1 MDHVEVRQW
10 LTDALAGGV
19 LPSVLDDLAAAQA
32 PSGASSDPAAQ
43 AVRAHLTA
51 CDACRTEA
59 GALMTTGALLAA
71 ATPDDVLAPVAARE
85 RILRTVRETGM
96 VRVPA
101 ALGPALAGSP
111 APVVPVPA
119 APATSTARRRWR
131 WPLVPALA
139 SVAMA
144 AVIVVGLV
152 VVGDVSHQAAVARSE
167 VAALAELASA
177 NGRILAR
184 PDHGQLPLA
193 GPDGTS
199 RGMVVFS
206 PSSGQLAV
214 WSDDLVGIASGTR
227 YDCFLVQGPSLT
239 LIGWMDDAGD
249 VAYWVGQAPAGVTLG
264 HAGDRIVV
272 QAEVPGASP
281 VLSGTF

>member
-19 LPSVLDDLAAAQA
+19 LPSVLDDLAAPGSDA
-32 PSGASSDPAAQ
+32 ASPDPAADE
-43 AVRAHLTA
+43 VRAHLVD
-51 CDACRTEA
+51 CDACRAEA
-59 GALMTTGALLAA
+59 GALVTTGALLAA

-85 RILRTVRETGM
+85 RILRSVRETGM

-101 ALGPALAGSP
+101 AVTP
-111 APVVPVPA
+111 APAAVVVPV
-119 APATSTARRRWR
+119 APAVPAPSRVRRWR
-131 WPLVPALA
+131 LAPAFA

-144 AVIVVGLV
+144 AIIVGGLITV
-152 VVGDVSHQAAVARSE
+152 ANMGHQRDIAQAE
-167 VAALAELASA
+167 VAALGELASA
-177 NGRILAR
+177 SGHILAR
-184 PDHGQLPLA
+184 SDHAQLALVTA
-193 GPDGTS
+193 DGTS
-199 RGMVVFS
+199 SGMIVFS

-214 WSDDLVGIASGTR
+214 WSHDLAGMASGTR
-227 YDCFLVQGPSLT
+227 YDCFLVRGSSLT

-249 VAYWVGQAPAGVTLG
+249 VAYWVGQAPTGLMLG

-272 QAEVPGASP
+272 QADTPGAAP

>member
-19 LPSVLDDLAAAQA
+19 LPSVLDDLAAA
-32 PSGASSDPAAQ
+32 PGSDGASPDPTADE
-43 AVRAHLTA
+43 VRAHLMA
-51 CDACRTEA
+51 CDACEAEA
-59 GALMTTGALLAA
+59 GALVTTGALLAA

-101 ALGPALAGSP
+101 APTP
-111 APVVPVPA
+111 APVAVGVPVGPAVPA
-119 APATSTARRRWR
+119 ASRLRRWR
-131 WPLVPALA
+131 LVPALA

-144 AVIVVGLV
+144 AIIVGGLFTV
-152 VVGDVSHQAAVARSE
+152 ANMGHQRDVAQAE
-167 VAALAELASA
+167 VAALGELASA
-177 NGRILAR
+177 SGHILAR
-184 PDHGQLPLA
+184 PDHAQLALVA
-193 GPDGTS
+193 ADGTS
-199 RGMVVFS
+199 MGMVVFS

-214 WSDDLVGIASGTR
+214 WSRDLVGMASGTR
-227 YDCFLVQGPSLT
+227 YDCFLVRGSSLT
-239 LIGWMDDAGD
+239 LIGWMDTAGD
-249 VAYWVGQAPAGVTLG
+249 VAYWVGQSPAGVTLG

-272 QAEVPGASP
+272 QADVPGAAP